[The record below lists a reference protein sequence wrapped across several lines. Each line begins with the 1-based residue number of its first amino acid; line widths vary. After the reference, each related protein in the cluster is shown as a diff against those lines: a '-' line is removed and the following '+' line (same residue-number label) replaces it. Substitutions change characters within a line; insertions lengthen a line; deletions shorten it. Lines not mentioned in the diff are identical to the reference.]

1 MTNADMERP
10 EWLENLTAALSEQ
23 SRLDRVV
30 ALRPGIGARPAAVLI
45 LIGDGPDGPEIMFVE
60 RAAGMRTH
68 PGQIA
73 FPGGAAEDGDH
84 DLADTALREAAEET
98 GVDRSGIE
106 VLGVLPPAHVD
117 VSGFDVTAVI
127 AWWRKPSPV
136 EVMDTREAA
145 SIDIVPVAVLTDPG
159 PSRPG
164 ASSVGLYRS
173 GVRGEWA
180 SHLGP
185 YRAPARWRT
194 RPCWLAAAME
204 PAPGGTH
211 SRALPDRPKSR
222 PRRSRCPLMITA
234 RTC

>member
-1 MTNADMERP
+1 MTNADLERP
-10 EWLENLTAALSEQ
+10 EWLKNLTAALSEP

-60 RAAGMRTH
+60 RAADMRTH
-68 PGQIA
+68 AGQIA

-106 VLGVLPPAHVD
+106 VLGVLPPAHLD

-136 EVMDTREAA
+136 DVIDTREAA
-145 SIDIVPVAVLTDPG
+145 SIDIVPVAVLTDPNHRAQVHHPSGYAG
-159 PSRPG
+159 PAFEVNGHLIWGLTAHLLDGVLDLAGWQRPWNRRRE
-164 ASSVGLYRS
+164 L
-173 GVRGEWA
+173 
-180 SHLGP
+180 P
-185 YRAPARWRT
+185 IPARYLTDR
-194 RPCWLAAAME
+194 
-204 PAPGGTH
+204 
-211 SRALPDRPKSR
+211 SPDRGGPD
-222 PRRSRCPLMITA
+222 A
-234 RTC
+234 H

>member
-1 MTNADMERP
+1 MINADLERP
-10 EWLENLTAALSEQ
+10 EWLKNLTAALSEQ

-136 EVMDTREAA
+136 EVMDAREAA

-159 PSRPG
+159 HRAQVHHPSGYTGPAFEVNGHLIWGLTAHLLDGVLDLAGWQRPWNRRRE
-164 ASSVGLYRS
+164 VPIPPRYLTDRS
-173 GVRGEWA
+173 
-180 SHLGP
+180 
-185 YRAPARWRT
+185 
-194 RPCWLAAAME
+194 
-204 PAPGGTH
+204 
-211 SRALPDRPKSR
+211 PDRGGPD
-222 PRRSRCPLMITA
+222 A
-234 RTC
+234 H